1 VLRIFVFAD
10 ICRIL
15 KKIDEHEK
23 GFLNTNKR
31 AIPTTDKREG
41 EDVRLLL
48 DYGDPVANS
57 HSPPPPEYAVKEV
70 GFSLDY
76 GDPRENTPSPLPPE
90 YAVKDVGL
98 RLDYGDPITNSHLA
112 PPPEYA
118 VKEVGLLLDYGDP
131 VANSLHLRS
140 MMQLKMLDCL

>member
-1 VLRIFVFAD
+1 MSNKISVYKLRGKMCWEYLFLQISVES
-10 ICRIL
+10 
-15 KKIDEHEK
+15 KKIVEQEK

-70 GFSLDY
+70 GF
-76 GDPRENTPSPLPPE
+76 R
-90 YAVKDVGL
+90 
-98 RLDYGDPITNSHLA
+98 
-112 PPPEYA
+112 
-118 VKEVGLLLDYGDP
+118 LDYGDP
-131 VANSLHLRS
+131 VANSHSPPPPEYDAVEDVGLPLNYGDPRANTPS
-140 MMQLKMLDCL
+140 PPPPSP

>member
-1 VLRIFVFAD
+1 LFLQISVKS
-10 ICRIL
+10 
-15 KKIDEHEK
+15 KKIVQHER

-70 GFSLDY
+70 GFRLDYGDPVANSHSPPPPEYDAVEDVGLPLNY
-76 GDPRENTPSPLPPE
+76 GDPRENTPSP
-90 YAVKDVGL
+90 
-98 RLDYGDPITNSHLA
+98 S
-112 PPPEYA
+112 PPP
-118 VKEVGLLLDYGDP
+118 P
-131 VANSLHLRS
+131 
-140 MMQLKMLDCL
+140 